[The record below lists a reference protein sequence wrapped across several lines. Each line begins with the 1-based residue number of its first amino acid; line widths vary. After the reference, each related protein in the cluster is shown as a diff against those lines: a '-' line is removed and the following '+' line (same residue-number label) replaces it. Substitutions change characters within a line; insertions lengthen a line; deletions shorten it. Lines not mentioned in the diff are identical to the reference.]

1 MANKETEN
9 CEKFKTMIG
18 GQALI
23 EGIMMRGPEKDAIV
37 IRGKDGLTVEVSPR
51 KLNPPDSWKNWPFIR
66 GIFNFFDAQIVG
78 VKALLRSADLAP
90 DEMQEE
96 PSKFDKWLEKKLG
109 SEAFQKAIVG
119 IAVAMGLLLSIGLF
133 FLLPMVIGGFFDKI
147 ITSTLLLNLV
157 EGVIRM
163 VIFMAYMILVSRMP
177 DMKRVFS
184 YHGAEHKTIRCAPP
198 IGNAGIDQLKRYDA
212 AYIGSTSEKVLY
224 LTFDAGYENGCT
236 EKILDTLQKHN
247 VKAAFFL
254 VGNYIE
260 KNADLVRRMAEEGH
274 IVGNH
279 TMHHYDMSKISE
291 KAAFTK
297 ELQDLETLY
306 KDTTGQDMPK
316 YYRPPQGIYS
326 EENLRMAQE
335 LGYRTVF
342 WSLAYVDWNNDSQ
355 PTREQAFA
363 KLLPRT
369 HPGAV
374 VLLHSTSKTN
384 AEILDELLTKWE
396 EEGYRFATVE
406 ELFAS

>member
-163 VIFMAYMILVSRMP
+163 VIFMAYMILVSKMP
-177 DMKRVFS
+177 DMRRVFS
-184 YHGAEHKTIRCAPP
+184 YHGAEHKTIRCYEARLPLTAKNDPAAPP
-198 IGNAGIDQLKRYDA
+198 VRHQLPSGGHGDLHSCVFHRVVSAAGDLPRIGNHPRHLRLSDADDRLQAAAPAGGGGHHLRDQPLVRKKRQRFYPGAFCAGHVDA
-212 AYIGSTSEKVLY
+212 AFYHQR
-224 LTFDAGYENGCT
+224 AG
-236 EKILDTLQKHN
+236 
-247 VKAAFFL
+247 
-254 VGNYIE
+254 
-260 KNADLVRRMAEEGH
+260 R
-274 IVGNH
+274 
-279 TMHHYDMSKISE
+279 
-291 KAAFTK
+291 
-297 ELQDLETLY
+297 
-306 KDTTGQDMPK
+306 
-316 YYRPPQGIYS
+316 
-326 EENLRMAQE
+326 
-335 LGYRTVF
+335 
-342 WSLAYVDWNNDSQ
+342 
-355 PTREQAFA
+355 
-363 KLLPRT
+363 
-369 HPGAV
+369 
-374 VLLHSTSKTN
+374 LH
-384 AEILDELLTKWE
+384 D
-396 EEGYRFATVE
+396 
-406 ELFAS
+406 